1 MCVCV
6 CVCVMVLPHLVGL
19 HRYTR
24 LRVGLAPLAI
34 YPNLQFTTE
43 GLLSMLHSI
52 PGSRGEGSDPPW
64 PASDKKSDNN

>member
-1 MCVCV
+1 
-6 CVCVMVLPHLVGL
+6 MVLPYLVGL

-34 YPNLQFTTE
+34 YPTLQFATE
-43 GLLSMLHSI
+43 RLRSVLCSI

-64 PASDKKSDNN
+64 PASDK